1 MGVPI
6 LRPEPAQAST
16 NSLAEASAARAA
28 LNEASLAADS
38 SLRSLSS
45 LLLAARAATAPL
57 AYAAAPPSLDL
68 PMPSLA
74 AMPRLPAP
82 RPHAPPPP
90 PVSAF
95 RQLVAAQPPSSP
107 PPLAPASDTESEPEW
122 DDLPSLL
129 SDSPH
134 SQHGLDELFCPWAPR
149 AGGDQPMRDAPPLP
163 LPSRTT
169 VLRPAAFRT
178 SFFGSPHARAES
190 VWTGAAGRAPR
201 HRSLLPASGSPPPQA
216 PLEAELASLA
226 CKAAQLVQAHREQLR
241 GADLHI
247 RNGLQDVA
255 NQLAA
260 LAGMVRAGP
269 PPPA

>member
-1 MGVPI
+1 MR
-6 LRPEPAQAST
+6 RPHC
-16 NSLAEASAARAA
+16 
-28 LNEASLAADS
+28 
-38 SLRSLSS
+38 
-45 LLLAARAATAPL
+45 APL
-57 AYAAAPPSLDL
+57 ACFSLTAHPLHIPSPAARTGSQARVQRALPS
-68 PMPSLA
+68 A
-74 AMPRLPAP
+74 
-82 RPHAPPPP
+82 PHAT
-90 PVSAF
+90 
-95 RQLVAAQPPSSP
+95 RSP
-107 PPLAPASDTESEPEW
+107 PAAL
-122 DDLPSLL
+122 
-129 SDSPH
+129 
-134 SQHGLDELFCPWAPR
+134 Q
-149 AGGDQPMRDAPPLP
+149 DAPPLP